1 MFLLWFLQS
10 CTAGKTQWKVQLSV
24 DGEELFFPGAHA
36 EGSAGRAGQSLWLPR
51 NTGRVRM
58 RAQPLTHAPLD
69 FLDLVSGLCWSW
81 KAAAGVEDTSS
92 PGVI

>member
-24 DGEELFFPGAHA
+24 DGKELFFPGAHA
-36 EGSAGRAGQSLWLPR
+36 EGFARRAGAERLPR
-51 NTGRVRM
+51 NTGRVWM
-58 RAQPLTHAPLD
+58 RSQPLTHAPLD